1 MDTKI
6 FIVFHK
12 PCDYGY
18 WDNNNL
24 YTPIQVGKA
33 EQFLPVRDNEG
44 DNIAEWNNLY
54 AEMTAHYNVLK
65 NRLDGLKYVGMCQY
79 RRRLWFPE
87 DFDFDKVFK
96 DYYAIIP
103 KPLDAGRH
111 IGDLYSFSH
120 CRQDIEEFE
129 KIVKEL
135 YPQYAEAWDRIIKN
149 GYFMI
154 YSNSFVMRVE
164 DFKEYEEFFFK
175 VTDIWLKNHKI
186 EKPSDIT
193 AYVAAQ
199 ILNDQRKQTKGL
211 KYQSQ
216 IFGFIGE
223 RLLTFW
229 LFKDNKPLYTM
240 DYTKFEGLDKI

>member
-1 MDTKI
+1 MSTKI

-18 WDNNNL
+18 WDDNKL
-24 YTPIQVGKA
+24 YVPIQVGRA

-44 DNIAEWNNLY
+44 ENITEWNNLY

-65 NRLDGLKYVGMCQY
+65 NRIDGLKYIGMCQY
-79 RRRLWFPE
+79 RRRLQFPE
-87 DFDFDKVFK
+87 DFDFDEIFK
-96 DYYAIIP
+96 KCYAIVP
-103 KPLDAGRH
+103 TPLYDENTVAENYG
-111 IGDLYSFSH
+111 FSH
-120 CRQDIEEFE
+120 CKKDIDEFGQ
-129 KIVKEL
+129 IVKQL
-135 YPQYAEAWDRIIKN
+135 YPQYADEWDKIIVN
-149 GYFMI
+149 GNFML

-164 DFKEYEEFFFK
+164 DFKEYEEFFFN
-175 VTDIWLKNHKI
+175 VTDTWLKNHNI

-199 ILNDQRKQTKGL
+199 ILNDERRQTRGL

-216 IFGFIGE
+216 IFGFMGE

-229 LFKDNKPLYTM
+229 MFKDNKSLYFM
-240 DYTKFEGLDKI
+240 NYTKFEGV